1 MSNVDVMKVLII
13 TGNSVINVI
22 HVSEGIL
29 SGNLVYKKHFR
40 NYYREIKI
48 RNHLEGAISWSDET
62 FVGNG

>member
-13 TGNSVINVI
+13 TGNNVINVI

-48 RNHLEGAISWSDET
+48 P
-62 FVGNG
+62 